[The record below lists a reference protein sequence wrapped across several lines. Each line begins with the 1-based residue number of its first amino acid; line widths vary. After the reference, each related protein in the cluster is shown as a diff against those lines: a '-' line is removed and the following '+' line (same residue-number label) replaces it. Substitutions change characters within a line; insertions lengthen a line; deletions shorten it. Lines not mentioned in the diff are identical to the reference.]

1 MQNEIFKLIEQAIN
15 GDKESLGNL
24 LANVEDM
31 VYNLSLCMLGSPHD
45 AEDAV
50 QEIMIKII
58 TQLSTFRK
66 ESAFSTW
73 VYRIATNYLI
83 NCKKS
88 MFAQRPLSFEF
99 YAEDINAGFIPNTDD
114 LLQGVEDSILAEEL
128 KSSCTNVMLQ
138 CLDPESRCI
147 YVLGL
152 MFHADSKVCGEIFG
166 ITPEAYRQRLS
177 RIRKKVAEF
186 LGEYCGLS
194 ETGKCNCK
202 KRVGYAITT
211 HRLNP
216 QNLEYSRL
224 EKLDSIDTLGFTKAM
239 EKMEQLSDVF
249 AHMPKY
255 RSSLDTKSFLE
266 KLLTSSGMEFIKGS
280 V

>member
-1 MQNEIFKLIEQAIN
+1 MQNKEFERVDKAVN
-15 GDKESLGNL
+15 GDTDALEAL
-24 LANVEDM
+24 LSGVQDM
-31 VYNLSLCMLGSPHD
+31 IYNLSLRMLGSPHD

-58 TQLSTFRK
+58 TKLSTFRK

-88 MFAQRPLSFEF
+88 MFANRPLSFEF

-114 LLQGVEDSILAEEL
+114 LLKGVEEEVLAKEL
-128 KSSCTNVMLQ
+128 KESCTNVMLQ

-152 MFHADSKVCGEIFG
+152 MFKADSKVCGEILG
-166 ITPEAYRQRLS
+166 LTPEAYRQRLS
-177 RIRKKVAEF
+177 RIRKKVAGF

-194 ETGKCNCK
+194 GTGKCNCK
-202 KRVGYAITT
+202 KRIGYAIKT
-211 HRLNP
+211 HRLDPENP
-216 QNLEYSRL
+216 EYGCLEKYDDQSTLEFTEAMEEMDRLSQVFSRL
-224 EKLDSIDTLGFTKAM
+224 
-239 EKMEQLSDVF
+239 
-249 AHMPKY
+249 PKY
-255 RSSLDTKSFLE
+255 RSPLDAKSFLV
-266 KLLTSSGMEFIKGS
+266 KLLQSDNMDKIKTE

>member
-1 MQNEIFKLIEQAIN
+1 MQNEEFERVDKAVS
-15 GDKESLGNL
+15 GDTGALEAL
-24 LANVEDM
+24 LYGVQDM
-31 VYNLSLCMLGSPHD
+31 IYNLSLRMLGSPHD
-45 AEDAV
+45 AEDAM

-88 MFAQRPLSFEF
+88 MFANRPLSFDF

-114 LLQGVEDSILAEEL
+114 LLKGVEEEILAKEL
-128 KSSCTNVMLQ
+128 KESCTNVMLQ

-152 MFHADSKVCGEIFG
+152 MFKADSKVCGEILG
-166 ITPEAYRQRLS
+166 LTPEAYRQRLS
-177 RIRKKVAEF
+177 RIRKKVAAF
-186 LGEYCGLS
+186 LDEYCGLS
-194 ETGKCNCK
+194 DTGKCNCK
-202 KRVGYAITT
+202 KRIGYAIKT

-216 QNLEYSRL
+216 ENPEYGRL
-224 EKLDSIDTLGFTKAM
+224 EKYDDQNTLEFTEAM
-239 EKMEQLSDVF
+239 EEMDRLSQVF
-249 AHMPKY
+249 SGLPKY
-255 RSSLDTKSFLE
+255 RSPLDAKSFLS
-266 KLLTSSGMEFIKGS
+266 KLLKSNSMDIIRAE

>member
-1 MQNEIFKLIEQAIN
+1 MQEETLKLVDQAVE
-15 GDKESLGNL
+15 GDKEALGSLLSG
-24 LANVEDM
+24 VQDM
-31 VYNLSLCMLGSPHD
+31 VYNLSLRMLGSPHD

-73 VYRIATNYLI
+73 VYRIAANYLI

-99 YAEDINAGFIPNTDD
+99 YAEDIKAGFIPNTED
-114 LLQGVEDSILAEEL
+114 LLQGVEEGILAEEL
-128 KSSCTNVMLQ
+128 KYSCTNVLLQ

-147 YVLGL
+147 FVLGM
-152 MFHADSKVCGEIFG
+152 MFRADSRTCGEILG
-166 ITPEAYRQRLS
+166 MSSEAYRQRLS

-194 ETGKCNCK
+194 GTGQCSCK
-202 KRVGYAITT
+202 KRVGYAIQTK
-211 HRLNP
+211 RLDP
-216 QNLEYSRL
+216 QKLEYSVL
-224 EKLDSIDTLGFTKAM
+224 EKAENVDTVCFKEAM
-239 EKMEQLSDVF
+239 EEMDRLSSVFVQL
-249 AHMPKY
+249 PKY
-255 RSSLDTKSFLE
+255 RAPFDTKDFLE
-266 KLLTSSGMEFIKGS
+266 KLLASPGMQVIRSK
-280 V
+280 

>member
-1 MQNEIFKLIEQAIN
+1 MKNEMFEQIDQAVS
-15 GDKESLGNL
+15 GDKRALSDL
-24 LANVEDM
+24 LVSVQDM
-31 VYNLSLCMLGSPHD
+31 LYNLSLRMLGSPQD

-58 TQLSTFRK
+58 TQLSSFRK

-88 MFAQRPLSFEF
+88 IFAQRPLSFEF
-99 YAEDINAGFIPNTDD
+99 YGEDINAGFIPKNEN
-114 LLQGVEDSILAEEL
+114 LLQGVEENILAEEL
-128 KSSCTNVMLQ
+128 KQSCSNVMLQ

-152 MFHADSKVCGEIFG
+152 MFKADSKVCGEILG
-166 ITPEAYRQRLS
+166 LTPEAYRQRLS

-194 ETGKCNCK
+194 TTGKCNCK
-202 KRVGYAITT
+202 KRVSYAITT

-216 QNLEYSRL
+216 QNLEYSCL
-224 EKLDSIDTLGFTKAM
+224 EQLDSSDTLGFTEAM
-239 EKMEQLSDVF
+239 EEMDRLSDVF
-249 AHMPKY
+249 AQLPKY
-255 RSSLDTKSFLE
+255 RSPLNTKIFLK
-266 KLLTSSGMEFIKGS
+266 KLLASSSMEQIKAEM
-280 V
+280 